1 MNALIKKANSNKFGL
16 TKDKRRA
23 TLNVKIFVK
32 RKPMKQFDKIT
43 AKLKATQ
50 ISAGV
55 LLVVA
60 FAGCAAPG
68 PNAKTGAVA
77 GGALGA
83 IVGGVIG
90 HQSGRALEGAAIGA
104 GAGALGGGA
113 LGSAQDDR
121 ERQEFY
127 RQAE

>member
-1 MNALIKKANSNKFGL
+1 MNNEIKKADSRNFDL
-16 TKDKRRA
+16 TKYKRPS
-23 TLNVKIFVK
+23 TLSAEIFVE
-32 RKPMKQFDKIT
+32 RKPVKRFDEI
-43 AKLKATQ
+43 AKLKIAQ

-55 LLVVA
+55 LLA
-60 FAGCAAPG
+60 AALAGCAAPG
-68 PNAKTGAVA
+68 PNTKTGAVA

-104 GAGALGGGA
+104 GVGALGGGA

-127 RQAE
+127 R

>member
-1 MNALIKKANSNKFGL
+1 MNAKIKKADSRNFGL
-16 TKDKRRA
+16 TKYKRRA
-23 TLNVKIFVK
+23 TLITKIFEK
-32 RKPMKQFDKIT
+32 REPMKRFDKIT
-43 AKLKATQ
+43 KLKATQ
-50 ISAGV
+50 ISVGV
-55 LLVVA
+55 LLAVA
-60 FAGCAAPG
+60 LAGCAAPG

-83 IVGGVIG
+83 LVGGVIG

-104 GAGALGGGA
+104 GVGALGGGA

-127 RQAE
+127 YLVE

>member
-1 MNALIKKANSNKFGL
+1 MKRFDEMTKWKA
-16 TKDKRRA
+16 A
-23 TLNVKIFVK
+23 
-32 RKPMKQFDKIT
+32 
-43 AKLKATQ
+43 Q
-50 ISAGV
+50 ISAGMLLAAV
-55 LLVVA
+55 L
-60 FAGCAAPG
+60 AGCAAPG
-68 PNAKTGAVA
+68 PNTKTGAVA

-104 GAGALGGGA
+104 GVGALGGGA

-127 RQAE
+127 RQAHGQNY

>member
-1 MNALIKKANSNKFGL
+1 MNAQIKKADSGKVGL
-16 TKDKRRA
+16 TKCARPS
-23 TLNVKIFVK
+23 TLIGEIFVK
-32 RKPMKQFDKIT
+32 RKPMKRFDKT
-43 AKLKATQ
+43 AKWKATQ
-50 ISAGV
+50 VSAGV
-55 LLVVA
+55 LLAVA
-60 FAGCAAPG
+60 LAGCAAPG
-68 PNAKTGAVA
+68 PNAKTGTVA

-127 RQAE
+127 FSR

>member
-1 MNALIKKANSNKFGL
+1 MNLGIKKANLGKFGL
-16 TKDKRRA
+16 TKCERPSILFA
-23 TLNVKIFVK
+23 EIFVERKAMK
-32 RKPMKQFDKIT
+32 RFDKI
-43 AKLKATQ
+43 AKWKATQ
-50 ISAGV
+50 ISAGMLLAVV
-55 LLVVA
+55 L
-60 FAGCAAPG
+60 AGCAAPG

-127 RQAE
+127 RQTE

>member
-1 MNALIKKANSNKFGL
+1 MNAKIKKENLDNVGL
-16 TKDKRRA
+16 TKYKWPS
-23 TLNVKIFVK
+23 TLSVKIFEKKKSMK
-32 RKPMKQFDKIT
+32 RFDKII
-43 AKLKATQ
+43 AKLKAMQ

-55 LLVVA
+55 LLAVA
-60 FAGCAAPG
+60 LAGCAAPG

>member
-1 MNALIKKANSNKFGL
+1 M
-16 TKDKRRA
+16 KR
-23 TLNVKIFVK
+23 
-32 RKPMKQFDKIT
+32 FDKMT

-55 LLVVA
+55 LLA
-60 FAGCAAPG
+60 AALAGCAAPG

-121 ERQEFY
+121 ERQELY
-127 RQAE
+127 RQAQ

>member
-1 MNALIKKANSNKFGL
+1 
-16 TKDKRRA
+16 
-23 TLNVKIFVK
+23 
-32 RKPMKQFDKIT
+32 MKQFDKT
-43 AKLKATQ
+43 TVKLKATQ

-55 LLVVA
+55 LLAVA
-60 FAGCAAPG
+60 SAGCAVPG

-127 RQAE
+127 YLVE

>member
-1 MNALIKKANSNKFGL
+1 MNAKIKKADSRNFGL
-16 TKDKRRA
+16 TKYKRRA
-23 TLNVKIFVK
+23 TLITKIFVK
-32 RKPMKQFDKIT
+32 RKPMKRFDKIT
-43 AKLKATQ
+43 AKLKVAQ

-55 LLVVA
+55 LLTVA
-60 FAGCAAPG
+60 LAGCAAPG

-127 RQAE
+127 FYR